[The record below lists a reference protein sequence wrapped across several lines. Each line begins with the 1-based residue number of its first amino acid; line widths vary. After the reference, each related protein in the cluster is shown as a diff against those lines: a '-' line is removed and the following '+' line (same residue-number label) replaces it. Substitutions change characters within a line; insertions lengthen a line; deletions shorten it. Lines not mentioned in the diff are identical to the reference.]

1 MTESELLMLQTEI
14 VGNSW
19 SILFT
24 WIGTTTAMV
33 GAAYFVAARI
43 KLSIMLMMLGLY
55 TMFTAACAA
64 QVVRYWGR
72 ILGVAKDLV
81 ALQESGLQLSH
92 SAMTVISN
100 IDSRFVVSVTVPLML
115 VVFIGSVIYV
125 VYCYKG
131 GGAN

>member
-1 MTESELLMLQTEI
+1 MTESELLMLQTELI
-14 VGNSW
+14 GNVW
-19 SILFT
+19 SIIFT

-33 GAAYFVAARI
+33 GAAYFVAVRI

-55 TMFTAACAA
+55 TMFTAACAS
-64 QVVRYWGR
+64 QLMRYWGR

-81 ALQESGLQLSH
+81 ALQESGHQLSY
-92 SAMTVISN
+92 SAIIAISN
-100 IDSRFVVSVTVPLML
+100 IDSRFVVSVTGPLML
-115 VVFIGSVIYV
+115 VVFIGSAIYV